1 MLGSALAV
9 GVAATARAAVPT
21 PEFPLTWFGNESVAS
36 TDGATGF
43 LINPAAGG
51 VRYPSELTLSLGEVE
66 PDRRLLRG
74 VWSAGGF
81 LLGASDLEGRLRS
94 QLVGFA
100 AGSERLRLGWT
111 GTRLDSRV
119 DGDRV
124 FDHAL
129 GMLARPAPWFS
140 LGVTLSHAA
149 EPRFES
155 GRLGRTV
162 TLGLGL
168 RPLAL
173 SRARAHALGSR
184 LTLTADLLLA
194 EGAEREQAR
203 FRAAGELEIVPGI
216 SLRGS
221 LEDHGSA
228 QLGLGLSGT
237 RAALHAQSAFDRDR
251 RRRFASQALSVH
263 RGEDATV
270 LVGPRER
277 RVAEIRI
284 AGNLGDES
292 LPGFSLF
299 GGEASRSV
307 APIHRQLER
316 ALEDPLTRGV
326 LLDLGGTSNMAQLEE
341 LRPRIAR
348 LRAAGKPVVAFLEQ
362 GGGRGDLYLAAACDQ
377 IVTTEEAD
385 FLALGLR
392 AERRYYRKLLADW
405 GLKIDRS
412 SFGAY
417 KSAYRNFSAD
427 STPPEDREV
436 IEHNLDVQQGLLV
449 AALTGDR
456 GIDRRR
462 LLGLLDGR
470 WWPPSELRKV
480 GLIDSI
486 GYREDALRMLGRRC
500 GLGDKPRPV
509 DLQHAPESRR
519 AWTTRAPIA
528 VVYASGAIETGRS
541 GHDLLSGPTL
551 GAETL
556 VRQLERAFHDR
567 EVRAVVLRVES
578 PGGSGLASNLIL
590 HATQRLKR
598 ETGKPFIVSMA
609 SVAAS
614 GGYYVALQG
623 DRLFADRFTRTGS
636 IGVLTVR
643 PSLEGWYRR
652 HGVRQDE
659 FERGRYMGAWSL
671 GRNWG
676 PEFQAA
682 ADSAIYD
689 FYRGFVTKVAEGRRL
704 RWQDVDAV
712 ARGRV
717 WMGEDALER
726 KLIDELGGLEQAI
739 AEARRRAGVPAGEK
753 IRIAESRRPRP
764 GWLERTIGGWLGEI
778 WEQSA
783 HLPEPGALYLW
794 SDVEPED

>member
-1 MLGSALAV
+1 MGTVALAV
-9 GVAATARAAVPT
+9 AGAARAAVPT
-21 PEFPLTWFGNESVAS
+21 PEFPLTWFGDESVAS
-36 TDGATGF
+36 TDGAAGF

-51 VRYPSELTLSLGEVE
+51 VKYPTELVLSLGEVE
-66 PDRRLLRG
+66 PDRRLVRA
-74 VWSAGGF
+74 VWSWDG
-81 LLGASDLEGRLRS
+81 LCLGTNDLEGRLRS
-94 QLVGFA
+94 QLAGLS
-100 AGSERLRLGWT
+100 AGSERLRFGWS
-111 GTRLDSRV
+111 GTWLESRM
-119 DGDRV
+119 DGDRA
-124 FDHAL
+124 FDQAL
-129 GMLARPAPWFS
+129 GLLGRPAPWLS
-140 LGVTLSHAA
+140 LGATLAHAS
-149 EPRFES
+149 EPRFENE
-155 GRLGRTV
+155 RLGRTV

-173 SRARAHALGSR
+173 APARAHALGSR

-203 FRAAGELEIVPGI
+203 FRAGVELELVPGI
-216 SLRGS
+216 ALRGS

-228 QLGLGLSGT
+228 QLGLGLLGT
-237 RAALHAQSAFDRDR
+237 RASLHAQSAFDRDR
-251 RRRFASQALSVH
+251 RRRFSTRSLSLH
-263 RGEDATV
+263 RGEDPTV
-270 LVGPRER
+270 LASPRER
-277 RVAEIRI
+277 RVAEIQV
-284 AGNLGDES
+284 AGNLGDEA
-292 LPGFSLF
+292 LAGFSLF
-299 GGEASRSV
+299 GGEATRSV
-307 APIHRQLER
+307 SPIHRQLER

-326 LLDLGGTSNMAQLEE
+326 LLDLGGAANMAQLEE

-362 GGGRGDLYLAAACDQ
+362 GGGRGDLYLAAACDR

-417 KSAYRNFSAD
+417 KSAFRNFSAD

-436 IEHNLDVQQGLLV
+436 IEHNLDVQQELLV
-449 AALTGDR
+449 TALTTDR
-456 GIDRRR
+456 GIDRQR
-462 LLGLLDGR
+462 LHGLLDGR
-470 WWPPSELRKV
+470 WWPPSELRKA

-486 GYREDALRMLGRRC
+486 GYREDALRVLGQRC
-500 GLGDKPRPV
+500 GLGVKPRAV
-509 DLQHAPESRR
+509 DLRRAPESHR

-541 GHDLLSGPTL
+541 GHDLLSGATL

-556 VRQLERAFHDR
+556 VRQLEQAFHDR

-578 PGGSGLASNLIL
+578 PGGSGLASNLVH

-598 ETGKPFIVSMA
+598 ETGKPFVVSMA

-614 GGYYVALQG
+614 GGYYVALQA

-659 FERGRYMGAWSL
+659 FERGRYMRAWSL
-671 GRNWG
+671 GRDWS

-689 FYRGFVTKVAEGRRL
+689 FYRGFVTKVAEGRKL
-704 RWQDVDAV
+704 AWQEVDAV

-717 WMGEDALER
+717 WMGQDALEH
-726 KLIDELGGLEQAI
+726 KLVDEIGGLEQAI

-753 IRIAESRRPRP
+753 IRIAEYRRPRR
-764 GWLERTIGGWLGEI
+764 GWLERAIGGWLGEI
-778 WEQSA
+778 WERSA
-783 HLPEPGALYLW
+783 HLPEPGAVYLW